1 MFKRNQYLVMA
12 FAFLLLIGSLGLRSV
27 SAKETAND
35 ERERAQNAATVLS
48 EIMGIKEGGIPNDL
62 MSHAEAIA
70 VFPHMVKGGFI
81 VGAQYGKGLVSD
93 RMANGRWSTPAF
105 VKIGGGSF
113 GLQIGAEA
121 TDLVLVFT
129 SKEGFKGLLEGK
141 LKLGTNGAVAAGP
154 VGRDAQFATDILLK
168 SPVLAYSRSK
178 GVFAGITLNG
188 AVVSID
194 DSENQKVYGGQLT
207 AEDILY
213 NGGAQMNSIVAPF
226 VQALDRYAPAAKRVT
241 D

>member
-1 MFKRNQYLVMA
+1 MFKRIQYFVIA
-12 FAFLLLIGSLGLRSV
+12 FTCLLLIGSLGLRSA
-27 SAKETAND
+27 SARETAND
-35 ERERAQNAATVLS
+35 ERERAQKAATVLS

-62 MSHAEAIA
+62 MSHAEAVA

-81 VGAQYGKGLVSD
+81 VGGEYGKGLVSD
-93 RMANGRWSTPAF
+93 RMSNGRWSTPAF
-105 VKIGGGSF
+105 IKLGGGSF

-129 SKEGFKGLLEGK
+129 SKEGFKGLLDGK
-141 LKLGTNGAVAAGP
+141 LKLGADAAVAAGP
-154 VGRDAQFATDILLK
+154 VGRDAEVATDVLLK

-194 DSENQKVYGGQLT
+194 DSENRKVYGKEIT
-207 AEDILY
+207 AQDILY
-213 NGGAQMNSIVAPF
+213 NGKARMNDIVSPFVRELDNVAP
-226 VQALDRYAPAAKRVT
+226 ARKHVT